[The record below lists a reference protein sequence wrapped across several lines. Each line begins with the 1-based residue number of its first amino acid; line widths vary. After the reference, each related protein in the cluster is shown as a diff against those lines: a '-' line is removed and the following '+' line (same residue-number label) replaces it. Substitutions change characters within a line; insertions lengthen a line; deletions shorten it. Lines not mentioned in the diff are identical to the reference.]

1 MAILPGSG
9 ETSRSSHQ
17 MDYRYVRWCLGVV
30 VISALLLIGQLFQLQ
45 VVQGARNQ
53 ALADGNR
60 IRQNVIRAPRG
71 AIYDSKGV
79 LLARNVANFD
89 LVVIPARLPKKAPD
103 RDALYAKLG
112 AIIARPAADIKAV
125 VEKDTLATPLPV
137 LLQENVDR
145 EIALSIEEQI
155 TDLPGVDLDTN
166 PVREYLDGGQLS
178 HFLGYTGRV
187 SADDLKKAQAAT
199 SYRPTDF
206 IGKLGIER
214 AYESDLRGN
223 NGAEQ
228 TEVDAT
234 GKPIKVLASKD
245 PVAGNSL
252 KLSINFG
259 LQKAMSDALA
269 REVNAA
275 GSGRGAAVAMDP
287 RTGQILAAANYPS
300 YDNNLFARGIK
311 QADYQSLLNNEN
323 RPLFNKVAG
332 GGYPVGSTI
341 KPFVS
346 AAAFQEKVINTST
359 VIQDNGKIEVPNMYD
374 PSIVYTFKG
383 WKPEGLGSV
392 DVFKAISMSS
402 DVFYYTVG
410 GGYQNFKGLGVTRLL
425 SYYSKFGFGSKT
437 GLDIGDETAGSMPSP
452 EKKKK
457 ATGETWGVGDTYN
470 ISIGQGDFMASPLQ
484 LATALSSIVNG
495 GTLYKPYLVK
505 EITDENGKLV
515 KTVQPQVTRSNLISP
530 EYLALVRKGMRQTV
544 ESGTGCCSINREVPV
559 PVAGKTGTAETSSEG
574 YDGKN
579 PRTKPHAWFEAYAPS
594 DNPEIVVVALVEYSG
609 EGAEYALP
617 VVRDTLKWYFTEGK
631 K

>member
-1 MAILPGSG
+1 M
-9 ETSRSSHQ
+9 
-17 MDYRYVRWCLGVV
+17 
-30 VISALLLIGQLFQLQ
+30 
-45 VVQGARNQ
+45 
-53 ALADGNR
+53 
-60 IRQNVIRAPRG
+60 
-71 AIYDSKGV
+71 
-79 LLARNVANFD
+79 
-89 LVVIPARLPKKAPD
+89 
-103 RDALYAKLG
+103 
-112 AIIARPAADIKAV
+112 
-125 VEKDTLATPLPV
+125 
-137 LLQENVDR
+137 
-145 EIALSIEEQI
+145 
-155 TDLPGVDLDTN
+155 
-166 PVREYLDGGQLS
+166 
-178 HFLGYTGRV
+178 
-187 SADDLKKAQAAT
+187 
-199 SYRPTDF
+199 
-206 IGKLGIER
+206 
-214 AYESDLRGN
+214 
-223 NGAEQ
+223 
-228 TEVDAT
+228 
-234 GKPIKVLASKD
+234 
-245 PVAGNSL
+245 
-252 KLSINFG
+252 
-259 LQKAMSDALA
+259 
-269 REVNAA
+269 
-275 GSGRGAAVAMDP
+275 
-287 RTGQILAAANYPS
+287 
-300 YDNNLFARGIK
+300 
-311 QADYQSLLNNEN
+311 
-323 RPLFNKVAG
+323 AG